1 MPDPKNEDP
10 TEDSTESSAGEVADN
25 GPADTPDDVVASEKA
40 VDPQG
45 KDTEAEDEKASDD
58 ETDGAAAPDDQIEDD
73 ADTAPS
79 GTPSEET
86 ESSPDDDAA
95 AAPEDSRPDD
105 NEQDPGARADEPSD
119 PDPAESETVA
129 MPIVEKTP
137 DPADAKTVAMP
148 IVEKAEQPGDGEQPD
163 DGKQPE
169 PPAADPSEAPTTQ
182 IPVRSHAPKA
192 EPQRIV
198 PRVPEAPRA
207 EPAPFQPT
215 PAPTRI
221 PPSPRKKRAGWLV
234 LAGVAAAVVIA
245 VVAVI
250 AFLQY
255 RESNSPESHIRAS
268 VDEFV
273 QALSA
278 GDLATLQSSTCGGLA
293 EFYATVAPEE
303 FDSIHTLA
311 VEQGSVPVVS
321 SIDKVQITDDTA
333 IVEVTAHPM
342 GDPSDVTA
350 RTFDLALQGEE
361 WKVCSE

>member
-10 TEDSTESSAGEVADN
+10 TEDSTESSAGEVAEN
-25 GPADTPDDVVASEKA
+25 GPADTPDDVDTSGK
-40 VDPQG
+40 VDDADTSG
-45 KDTEAEDEKASDD
+45 KVTEAADEKASEDEAHDD
-58 ETDGAAAPDDQIEDD
+58 AAPDRVEDNADD
-73 ADTAPS
+73 AAS

-86 ESSPDDDAA
+86 ESSVDDNAA

-105 NEQDPGARADEPSD
+105 NEQDPGARTDEPAD

-148 IVEKAEQPGDGEQPD
+148 IVEKAEQPD

-169 PPAADPSEAPTTQ
+169 PPATDPSEAPTTQ

-192 EPQRIV
+192 EPQRIA
-198 PRVPEAPRA
+198 PRVPEAPRP

-221 PPSPRKKRAGWLV
+221 PPSPRKKRAGWMV
-234 LAGVAAAVVIA
+234 FAGVAAVVVIA